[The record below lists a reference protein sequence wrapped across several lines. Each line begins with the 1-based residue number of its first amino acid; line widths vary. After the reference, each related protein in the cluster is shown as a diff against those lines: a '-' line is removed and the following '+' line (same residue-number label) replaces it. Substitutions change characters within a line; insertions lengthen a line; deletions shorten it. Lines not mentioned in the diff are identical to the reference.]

1 MKAALIGKGIAA
13 SLTPTLH
20 EAEGAALGLD
30 YTYGRYDLATLQY
43 AGWSLAMAVDAAQ
56 AAGCRGVNVTYP
68 FKQDVMALPDE
79 ISPQARDIGAVN
91 TVVFEGD
98 RRIGHN
104 TDYIGFSAAFEREM
118 QGISRETVLLLGAGG
133 AGCAVGLS
141 MIDLGAKTLWIHDK
155 NQDAAQDLA
164 DRLADL
170 RPDASCAVWAS
181 QGEVDGIINATP
193 MGMASHPGQAISLD
207 DVTTRQFIG
216 DIVYYPLQTALLCDA
231 AARGLRVMPGGGMAV
246 GQAAAAFELFTG
258 LPADVA
264 RMTAHFHTLT
274 QEVPA

>member
-68 FKQDVMALPDE
+68 FKQDVMALLDE

-216 DIVYYPLQTALLCDA
+216 DIVYFPLQTALLCDA
-231 AARGLRVMPGGGMAV
+231 AARGLRVMTGGGMAV
-246 GQAAAAFELFTG
+246 GQAAETFKLFTG
-258 LPADVA
+258 HAPYLS
-264 RMTAHFHTLT
+264 RMTQHFHDMT
-274 QEVPA
+274 QKVPA

>member
-68 FKQDVMALPDE
+68 FKQDVMALLDE

-216 DIVYYPLQTALLCDA
+216 DIVYFPLQTALLCDA
-231 AARGLRVMPGGGMAV
+231 AARGLRVMTGGGMAV
-246 GQAAAAFELFTG
+246 GQAAETFKLFTG
-258 LPADVA
+258 HATYLS
-264 RMTAHFHTLT
+264 RMTQHFHDMT
-274 QEVPA
+274 QKVPA